1 MSTTITDVHDAF
13 HFLFTSLCKKDFSK
27 SLNLSHR
34 SERELLPL
42 VRTFLLGYFGAR
54 IQPEALGKLP
64 GAPTGKGRID
74 FIVDDVAVEL
84 AVRRPRYSKRHLRV
98 VGNETEVKKLLCYQ
112 GKALLVLFDFSG
124 KPLAAEDL
132 HSYRTLPE
140 LDEEHSISPFQIS
153 YFYVDDYN
161 EHAVQKLQIR
171 ARS

>member
-1 MSTTITDVHDAF
+1 MATTIANVHDAF
-13 HFLFTSLCKKDFSK
+13 QLLFTSLCTKEFSK

-42 VRTFLLGYFGAR
+42 VRTFLLGYFGTKVK
-54 IQPEALGKLP
+54 PETLSKLP
-64 GAPTGKGRID
+64 GASTGNGRID

-98 VGNETEVKKLLCYQ
+98 VGNKTEVKKLLCYE

-124 KPLAAEDL
+124 KPLSNEDL
-132 HSYRTLPE
+132 YSYRTLPE

-153 YFYVDDYN
+153 YFYIDETN